1 MQKNYSNRLERIRA
15 RMAMFVTMSSL
26 FPGGRSIRSSQ
37 RGAVRLEHVGYGLAV
52 SGAVLALVA
61 FLGIAFIP
69 VATVAIIYWEVMA
82 LLGAIL
88 LVIGL
93 VVHAAE

>member
-1 MQKNYSNRLERIRA
+1 MQKSNTNKLERIRA
-15 RMAMFVTMSSL
+15 RMAMFVAMSSL
-26 FPGGRSIRSSQ
+26 MSGGRSIRSNS
-37 RGAVRLEHVGYGLAV
+37 RGSISLEHVGYGLAV
-52 SGAVLALVA
+52 AGAVLALVA

-69 VATVAIIYWEVMA
+69 VATVAIVYWEVMA
-82 LLGAIL
+82 LIGAIL

>member
-1 MQKNYSNRLERIRA
+1 MQKNNSNRLARIRA
-15 RMAMFVTMSSL
+15 RMALFLTMTTL
-26 FPGGRSIRSSQ
+26 MTGGRSIRSNS

-52 SGAVLALVA
+52 AGAVLALVA